1 MEQSKVWLVT
11 GASKGLGLELVT
23 QLLAKGYRVAAT
35 SRNPQ
40 KMEQLSSYE
49 NFLALAME
57 IDDETSINKA
67 IEAIK
72 ERFGRIDVLV
82 NNAGYGL
89 LGTIEELSAT
99 EIKNVFDVN
108 VFGLINMTKAVLP
121 LMRQQKS
128 GLIINIASIS
138 ASVAAPTT
146 GIYSATKAVVL
157 QLSESLKQEVE
168 EFGIKVTAICPGGFR
183 TDFLDKSSLS
193 TPKNEIQD
201 YTLVRNVLNRFAEL
215 NKNQGG
221 DPKKAPEVFIKVAEM
236 ENPPSRLYLGSNTIR
251 MINKKMHEIQ
261 TNIDEFLTISQ
272 ETDFE

>member
-40 KMEQLSSYE
+40 KMEQLSSYK

-57 IDDETSINKA
+57 IDDETSINKG

-72 ERFGRIDVLV
+72 EHFGRIDVLV

-89 LGTIEELSAT
+89 LGTIEELSTT

-108 VFGLINMTKAVLP
+108 VFGLINVTKAVLP

-128 GLIINIASIS
+128 GRIINIASIS

-236 ENPPSRLYLGSNTIR
+236 VNPPSRLYLGSDAIR
-251 MINKKMHEIQ
+251 MINKKMHDIQ

-272 ETDFE
+272 DTDFD